1 MVKISRNSRTCY
13 VFEFICTSIL
23 QLKRFKIRLI
33 LSGLHNCKDFN
44 EYKACSHDE
53 STAFISICKSQT
65 DVLRPVWHDHFLVKH
80 DTLESN
86 NSKPYKHLKVAFVV

>member
-1 MVKISRNSRTCY
+1 MHFN
-13 VFEFICTSIL
+13 L
-23 QLKRFKIRLI
+23 QI

-65 DVLRPVWHDHFLVKH
+65 DVYGQYGMIIFL
-80 DTLESN
+80 
-86 NSKPYKHLKVAFVV
+86 